1 MRPTINFFIEESKT
15 HSNKNVFGLC
25 DDDNSQPAYIDED
38 ITNKNGKWIAQ
49 VNNDSLKEIDFYPVD
64 HCVEIKRAD
73 GKDAQK
79 CEGILYWDDSN
90 IVFTEL
96 KDRQLKPAVWLSDAE
111 NQIIETMTC
120 FFDNY
125 DIQAYHAKA
134 WICNKQLTNQNYFQQ
149 ILAFKGKT
157 KDLFEINRGFTLFVS
172 RSLSI

>member
-15 HSNKNVFGLC
+15 QSKRDVFGLC

-38 ITNKNGKWIAQ
+38 IANKNGKWIGE
-49 VNNDSLKEIDFYPVD
+49 VYNTSKNEIDFYPVD

-79 CEGILYWDDSN
+79 CEGILSWDDNN

-96 KDRQLKPAVWLSDAE
+96 KDRQLKPAVWLSEAE
-111 NQIIETMTC
+111 NQIIETMAC

-125 DIQAYHAKA
+125 DIQMYHTKA

-149 ILAFKGKT
+149 ILAFKEKT
-157 KDLFEINRGFTLFVS
+157 RVLFEINRGFTLYVS
-172 RSLSI
+172 RLLSI

>member
-1 MRPTINFFIEESKT
+1 MRPTIDFFREESKT
-15 HSNKNVFGLC
+15 HSNKRVFGIC
-25 DDDNSQPAYIDED
+25 DDDNTLPAYLDED
-38 ITNKNGKWIAQ
+38 LSNKDSKWIG
-49 VNNDSLKEIDFYPVD
+49 VINNESQKEIDFYPVD
-64 HCVEIKRAD
+64 HCVVLKRKD
-73 GKDAQK
+73 GSDAQR
-79 CEGILYWDDSN
+79 CEGILYWDDNN